1 MHSFQSTYIIMKKL
15 FSFLA
20 TLALAFT
27 ILILSSCNKQEEEPE
42 DNGTGSLPNL
52 NQVPGCYVQNMIA
65 SDLDPQYIFY
75 YNDAFP
81 TILEYYKWY
90 NSTTG
95 NVNETQRF
103 GYTFHEDL
111 GTALLDTVFMY
122 FGDIENTGWDNWYTA
137 TIFQYT
143 WSDSVHYTIESAKVY
158 TNDPLYT
165 YNLRLKGEIFYDFDD
180 YELPTGIWYYDFTDD
195 TGNGSELDNYRY
207 VFLHDTEERLREL
220 HYYNHNDVETY
231 YEIHTPSP
239 YYQPTQ
245 FSKTIHPEH
254 GWQTR
259 FAPAT
264 STYYYQGTGTYTYEY
279 EYLVNDDNYI
289 VQQSWMNGTTP
300 TLISVYDYECYD

>member
-207 VFLHDTEERLREL
+207 VFLHDTEERLR
-220 HYYNHNDVETY
+220 NC
-231 YEIHTPSP
+231 I
-239 YYQPTQ
+239 
-245 FSKTIHPEH
+245 
-254 GWQTR
+254 
-259 FAPAT
+259 
-264 STYYYQGTGTYTYEY
+264 
-279 EYLVNDDNYI
+279 
-289 VQQSWMNGTTP
+289 TT
-300 TLISVYDYECYD
+300 TTMM